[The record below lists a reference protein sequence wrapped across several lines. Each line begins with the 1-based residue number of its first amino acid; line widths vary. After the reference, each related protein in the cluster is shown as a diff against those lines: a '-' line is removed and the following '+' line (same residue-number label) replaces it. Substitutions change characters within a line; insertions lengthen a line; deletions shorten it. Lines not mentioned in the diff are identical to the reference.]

1 MQLQGCTAQL
11 TPTESALLRA
21 LPVPA
26 APWVKAPSV
35 LLLHH
40 GGRPL
45 EMSVDA
51 ASLPEGLHFTGKVK
65 GGGGGVS
72 FVRRGWSSEVNETAA
87 AFSALFIC
95 KKYA

>member
-51 ASLPEGLHFTGKVK
+51 ASLPEGLHFTGKEK
-65 GGGGGVS
+65 GGGGG
-72 FVRRGWSSEVNETAA
+72 SEFCSKGME
-87 AFSALFIC
+87 L
-95 KKYA
+95 